1 MNFLNEFKKFAMRG
15 NVMDLAIGMIIGAA
29 FTAIVKSI
37 VDNIL
42 SPILGIVTGGIDF
55 SSIKILLAG
64 EGEKA
69 VYMNIGL
76 FLNSV
81 IYFILVAFTIFL
93 MVKAMN
99 SMKKK
104 EEEQPAAP
112 AAPPRQEVLLEEIRD
127 LLKK

>member
-1 MNFLNEFKKFAMRG
+1 MALFNEFKKFAMKG
-15 NVMDLAIGMIIGAA
+15 NVLDLAIGMIIGAA
-29 FTAIVKSI
+29 FTGIVKSI

-42 SPILGIVTGGIDF
+42 SPVLGLVTGGVDF
-55 SSIKILLAG
+55 SKIKILLSG

-81 IYFILVAFTIFL
+81 IYFLLVAFTIFL
-93 MVKAMN
+93 MVKTIN

-104 EEEQPAAP
+104 EEEKPAAP

>member
-1 MNFLNEFKKFAMRG
+1 MTFMNEFKKFAMRG
-15 NVMDLAIGMIIGAA
+15 NVLDLAIGMIIGAA
-29 FTAIVKSI
+29 FTGIVKSI

-42 SPILGIVTGGIDF
+42 SPVLGLLTGGVDF
-55 SSIKILLAG
+55 SKFKILLSG

-81 IYFILVAFTIFL
+81 IYFLLVAFTIFL
-93 MVKAMN
+93 MVKMIN

-104 EEEQPAAP
+104 EEEKPSAP
-112 AAPPRQEVLLEEIRD
+112 AAPPKQEVLLEEIRD

>member
-1 MNFLNEFKKFAMRG
+1 MTFMNEFKKFAMRG
-15 NVMDLAIGMIIGAA
+15 NVLDLAIGMIIGAA
-29 FTAIVKSI
+29 FTGIVKSI

-42 SPILGIVTGGIDF
+42 SPVLGLLTGGVDF
-55 SSIKILLAG
+55 SRFKILLSG

-81 IYFILVAFTIFL
+81 IYFLLVAFTIFL
-93 MVKAMN
+93 MVKMIN

-104 EEEQPAAP
+104 EEEKPSAP
-112 AAPPRQEVLLEEIRD
+112 AAPPKQEVLLEEIRD

>member
-1 MNFLNEFKKFAMRG
+1 MALFNEFKKFAMKG
-15 NVMDLAIGMIIGAA
+15 NVLDLAIGMIIGAA
-29 FTAIVKSI
+29 FTGIVKSI

-42 SPILGIVTGGIDF
+42 SPVLGLITGGVDF
-55 SSIKILLAG
+55 SKFKILLSG

-81 IYFILVAFTIFL
+81 IYFLLVAFTIFL
-93 MVKAMN
+93 MVKTIN

-104 EEEQPAAP
+104 EEEKPAAP